1 MTLQGH
7 CSYTNILELP
17 DRDQGSWCFS
27 GIQHYMIDELIGSFR
42 EIEGGKKG
50 NLSQTL
56 GGTMLLY
63 SEEAFFSPKNVNSKN
78 NYKERWNTAP
88 YGGRNNFSSLQG
100 KLGSEVF
107 PEETIRRPAKF

>member
-1 MTLQGH
+1 
-7 CSYTNILELP
+7 
-17 DRDQGSWCFS
+17 
-27 GIQHYMIDELIGSFR
+27 MIDELIGSFR

-78 NYKERWNTAP
+78 NYKER
-88 YGGRNNFSSLQG
+88 
-100 KLGSEVF
+100 
-107 PEETIRRPAKF
+107 